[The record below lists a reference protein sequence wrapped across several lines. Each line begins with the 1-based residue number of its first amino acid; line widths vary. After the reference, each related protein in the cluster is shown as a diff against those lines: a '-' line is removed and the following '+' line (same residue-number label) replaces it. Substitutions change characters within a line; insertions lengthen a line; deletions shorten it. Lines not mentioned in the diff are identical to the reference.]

1 MCEAVTISAAGEDEG
16 VEVSVLVEGIWVHQ
30 GIDVSCSGLLSLKHC
45 LSLLAM
51 ALLEDNY
58 LH

>member
-1 MCEAVTISAAGEDEG
+1 M
-16 VEVSVLVEGIWVHQ
+16 HH
-30 GIDVSCSGLLSLKHC
+30 GIDAFCPALFSLKHH

-58 LH
+58 IH

>member
-1 MCEAVTISAAGEDEG
+1 MRGRVFTAGEDER
-16 VEVSVLVEGIWVHQ
+16 VELSVLVKGICVHH
-30 GIDVSCSGLLSLKHC
+30 GTDAFCSALFSLKHC